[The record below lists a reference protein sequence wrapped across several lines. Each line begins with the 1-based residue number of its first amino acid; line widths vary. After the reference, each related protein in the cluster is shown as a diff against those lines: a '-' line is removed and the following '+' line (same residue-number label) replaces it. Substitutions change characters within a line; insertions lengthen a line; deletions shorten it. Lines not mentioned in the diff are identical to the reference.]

1 METKTKVKF
10 QPKKATEEF
19 KISGNWVEQ
28 SQALKDKFPKLT
40 DSDVKFEV
48 GKEASR
54 KFISPDRVESLR
66 GTSNLKR
73 KREKGKQKSTSHSL
87 QKIIVFVEP
96 FHTKKR
102 HKPPKH

>member
-48 GKEASR
+48 GKEDQLVTRLSTALN
-54 KFISPDRVESLR
+54 KKKEEVI
-66 GTSNLKR
+66 TMLK
-73 KREKGKQKSTSHSL
+73 KG
-87 QKIIVFVEP
+87 
-96 FHTKKR
+96 TKK
-102 HKPPKH
+102 